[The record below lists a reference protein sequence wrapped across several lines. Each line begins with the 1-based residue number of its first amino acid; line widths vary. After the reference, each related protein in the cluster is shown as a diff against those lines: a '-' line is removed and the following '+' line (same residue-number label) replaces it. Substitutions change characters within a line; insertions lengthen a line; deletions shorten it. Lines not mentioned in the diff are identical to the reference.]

1 MNKLEKILG
10 INFPKGLIISNVTN
24 STNKVVDGSI
34 FFGLKGTFNH
44 GSKYI
49 SKALTLGASI
59 IVHNDPNFHLTKV
72 ISFLS
77 KILKKPSKII
87 QEIKFMIF

>member
-10 INFPKGLIISNVTN
+10 INFPKGLKISNVTN
-24 STNKVVDGSI
+24 STDKVVDGSI

-49 SKALTLGASI
+49 NKSS
-59 IVHNDPNFHLTKV
+59 
-72 ISFLS
+72 
-77 KILKKPSKII
+77 
-87 QEIKFMIF
+87 

>member
-10 INFPKGLIISNVTN
+10 IKFPQGIKISHVTN
-24 STNKVVDGSI
+24 STDKVQNGSI

-49 SKALTLGASI
+49 YC
-59 IVHNDPNFHLTKV
+59 
-72 ISFLS
+72 
-77 KILKKPSKII
+77 
-87 QEIKFMIF
+87 